1 MGQLG
6 ECYSRA
12 YNLICGEHPNLRPWH
27 FQWLA
32 VKDLYTDLRR
42 VLPQL
47 KGRVLDVG
55 CGEKPYEAWLK
66 QPDSYIGIDIAPGP
80 RVDALIDRGRRWP
93 VEDASIDAVLC
104 TQVLEHVADL
114 DKTLKEVDRVLKP
127 GGRFLVTVP
136 FVYNE
141 HGAPE
146 DFRRFSVHGLRQ
158 LLAEGYEIVELKR
171 QGGIGSSLGLLWL
184 NWIEV
189 QMGRYKPTRLVKG
202 ALLPIWVVLCG
213 VVNGLGWL
221 MDKVD
226 RTGAFYSNVLIIAE
240 KRCA

>member
-1 MGQLG
+1 MGHLG
-6 ECYSRA
+6 EWYSRA
-12 YNLICGEHPNLRPWH
+12 YNLICGEQPNLRPWH

-32 VKDLYTDLRR
+32 VKDLYADLRR

-55 CGEKPYEAWLK
+55 CGEKPYEAWLERAD
-66 QPDSYIGIDIAPGP
+66 QCIGIDVVAGA
-80 RVDALIDRGRRWP
+80 RVDALIAPGERWP

-104 TQVLEHVADL
+104 TQVLEHVAGL
-114 DKTLKEVDRVLKP
+114 DKTLEEVDRVLKP
-127 GGRFLVTVP
+127 GGRFVVTVP

-146 DFRRFSVHGLRQ
+146 DFRRFSVHGLTQ
-158 LLAEGYEIVELKR
+158 LLTERYEVVQLKR
-171 QGGIGSSLGLLWL
+171 QGGIGSTLGLLAL

-189 QMGRYKPTRLVKG
+189 QMGLYKPTRLVKG
-202 ALLPIWVVLCG
+202 ALLPIWVALCG

-226 RTGAFYSNVLIIAE
+226 RTEAFYSNVLIIAE